1 MDDFARLI
9 GGLGL
14 VLLLAACADGYPAGD
29 NPRTAALSVTDHV
42 RALNGYL
49 GAQAGA
55 PRAGFELS
63 SPCVLA
69 LKETG
74 SGKVGKLSKSGQPP
88 RREAIDL
95 RTLAVEVKADKAVG
109 GYAVT
114 LLHGAEHSL
123 RAREGFQVEG
133 WIDAVA
139 FRSHLQQLQISCV
152 DEAGGRQGMLAS

>member
-14 VLLLAACADGYPAGD
+14 VLLLAACADGYPADD

-49 GAQAGA
+49 GAQAG
-55 PRAGFELS
+55 PTRADFEIV

-69 LKETG
+69 LRETAA
-74 SGKVGKLSKSGQPP
+74 GKAGKAA

-95 RTLAVEVKADKAVG
+95 RTLAVEVKADKAAG

-114 LLHGAEHSL
+114 LLHGADGGSPG
-123 RAREGFQVEG
+123 REGFRVEG

-152 DEAGGRQGMLAS
+152 DEAGGREGLRGA

>member
-1 MDDFARLI
+1 MEDFARPI

-14 VLLLAACADGYPAGD
+14 VLLLAACADGYPAAD
-29 NPRTAALSVTDHV
+29 NPRTAALSVKDHV

-49 GAQAGA
+49 GAQAGGA
-55 PRAGFELS
+55 RAAFELT
-63 SPCVLA
+63 SPCVLGLSRA
-69 LKETG
+69 
-74 SGKVGKLSKSGQPP
+74 SAGKSARSA

-95 RTLAVEVKADKAVG
+95 RTLVVEVKADKTVG

-114 LLHGAEHSL
+114 LLHGADATARE
-123 RAREGFQVEG
+123 REGFQVEG

-152 DEAGGRQGMLAS
+152 DEAGGRQDLLAS

>member
-1 MDDFARLI
+1 MEDFAPLI
-9 GGLGL
+9 AGLGL
-14 VLLLAACADGYPAGD
+14 VLLVAACADGYPAAD
-29 NPRTAALSVTDHV
+29 NPRTAALSVKDHV

-55 PRAGFELS
+55 TRTAFELT
-63 SPCVLA
+63 SPCVLGLRKA
-69 LKETG
+69 SAAKAAR
-74 SGKVGKLSKSGQPP
+74 SA

-95 RTLAVEVKADKAVG
+95 RTMVVEVKADKALG

-114 LLHGAEHSL
+114 LLHGADAAARE
-123 RAREGFQVEG
+123 REGFRVEG

-152 DEAGGRQGMLAS
+152 DEAGGRQDLLAS